1 MTPVIGVPFMGTGFH
16 RYMQHQYTQCLERAG
31 AQVRILKPTA
41 DEEQARRYLAE
52 CDGFL
57 FPGGAD
63 IAPALY
69 GQKRLPECGRP
80 DRIRDGFERLFLRA
94 ALKTGKPVLCICR
107 GMQLLNVVQGGTLV
121 QDIKP
126 LQTYRH
132 ADFAHRAGSTHPV
145 GLQPGSIPAQIFGS
159 STISVNSLHHQ
170 AVDKL
175 GKGLCAAAKSPDGFI
190 EAIEFRA
197 CGFTGGLAGGPV
209 DESTSNPTVGPADE
223 STSNPTVEPAGK
235 PTGGPVSS
243 PAGGSTGR
251 PFVLG
256 VQWHPEH
263 MAAKDAAQQKLF
275 ERFVSECRA

>member
-1 MTPVIGVPFMGTGFH
+1 M
-16 RYMQHQYTQCLERAG
+16 
-31 AQVRILKPTA
+31 KPTA
-41 DEEQARRYLAE
+41 DPEQARRYLAE

-69 GQKRLPECGRP
+69 GQKRRPECGKP
-80 DRIRDGFERLFLRA
+80 DRIRDGFERLLMRA
-94 ALKTGKPVLCICR
+94 VLKTGKPVLCICR
-107 GMQLLNVVQGGTLV
+107 GMQLLNVVQGGTLT

-132 ADFAHRAGSTHPV
+132 ADLAHRAGTAHPV
-145 GLQPGSIPAQIFGS
+145 GLQPDSILSQIFGS
-159 STISVNSLHHQ
+159 SAISVNSLHHQ

-190 EAIEFRA
+190 EAIELRA
-197 CGFTGGLAGGPV
+197 EGPAGGPMG
-209 DESTSNPTVGPADE
+209 ESTGEPTGELAGK
-223 STSNPTVEPAGK
+223 STGEPAG
-235 PTGGPVSS
+235 
-243 PAGGSTGR
+243 R
-251 PFVLG
+251 RFVLG

-275 ERFVSECRA
+275 ERFVSECRV

>member
-16 RYMQHQYTQCLERAG
+16 RYMQNKYTQCLERAG
-31 AQVRILKPTA
+31 AEVRILKPTA

-69 GQKRLPECGRP
+69 GQKRRPECGKP
-80 DRIRDGFERLFLRA
+80 DRIRDGFERLLMRA
-94 ALKTGKPVLCICR
+94 VLKTGKPVLCICR
-107 GMQLLNVVQGGTLV
+107 GMQLLNVVQGGTL
-121 QDIKP
+121 
-126 LQTYRH
+126 QTYRH
-132 ADFAHRAGSTHPV
+132 ADVPHRAGSTHPV
-145 GLQPGSIPAQIFGS
+145 ELRPGSILAQIFGS
-159 STISVNSLHHQ
+159 DSILVNSLHHQ

-175 GKGLCAAAKSPDGFI
+175 GKGLCAVAKSPDGFI
-190 EAIEFRA
+190 EAIELR
-197 CGFTGGLAGGPV
+197 TGESAG
-209 DESTSNPTVGPADE
+209 NP
-223 STSNPTVEPAGK
+223 
-235 PTGGPVSS
+235 
-243 PAGGSTGR
+243 TGR

-263 MAAKDAAQQKLF
+263 MAAKDASQQKLF

>member
-16 RYMQHQYTQCLERAG
+16 RYMQNKYTQCLERAG
-31 AQVRILKPTA
+31 AEVRILKPTA
-41 DEEQARRYLAE
+41 DPEQARRYLAE

-69 GQKRLPECGRP
+69 GQKRRPECGKP

-107 GMQLLNVVQGGTLV
+107 GMQLLNVVRGGTLL

-132 ADFAHRAGSTHPV
+132 ADALHRAGFTHPV
-145 GLQPGSIPAQIFGS
+145 RLQTGSLVAQIFG
-159 STISVNSLHHQ
+159 TGVISVNSLHHQ

-190 EAIEFRA
+190 EAIELRTG
-197 CGFTGGLAGGPV
+197 GFTGGLAGGPACEPTRDPAGEPTCEPTGNPAGSPAV
-209 DESTSNPTVGPADE
+209 ES
-223 STSNPTVEPAGK
+223 AGK
-235 PTGGPVSS
+235 PID
-243 PAGGSTGR
+243 GSTGK

-263 MAAKDAAQQKLF
+263 MAAKDASQQKLF

>member
-16 RYMQHQYTQCLERAG
+16 RYMQNKYTQCLARAG
-31 AQVRILKPTA
+31 AEVRILKPTA
-41 DEEQARRYLAE
+41 DPEQARHYLAE

-69 GQKRLPECGRP
+69 GQKRRPECGKP

-107 GMQLLNVVQGGTLV
+107 GMQLLNVVQGGTLL

-132 ADFAHRAGSTHPV
+132 ADVPHRAGSTHPV
-145 GLQPGSIPAQIFGS
+145 ELQPGSIPAQIFGS

-175 GKGLCAAAKSPDGFI
+175 GKGLCAVAKSPDGFI
-190 EAIEFRA
+190 EAIELR
-197 CGFTGGLAGGPV
+197 TGG
-209 DESTSNPTVGPADE
+209 
-223 STSNPTVEPAGK
+223 PAGE
-235 PTGGPVSS
+235 PTDGPVSS
-243 PAGGSTGR
+243 PTGEPANELTGEPAGEPAGNPTDK

-263 MAAKDAAQQKLF
+263 MAAKDASQQKLF
-275 ERFVSECRA
+275 ERFILECRA

>member
-1 MTPVIGVPFMGTGFH
+1 MTPVIGVPFMGTGLH
-16 RYMQHQYTQCLERAG
+16 RYMQHKYTQCLERAG
-31 AQVRILKPTA
+31 AEVRILKPTA
-41 DEEQARRYLAE
+41 DPAQARRYLAE

-69 GQKRLPECGRP
+69 GQKRQPECGRP
-80 DRIRDGFERLFLRA
+80 DRVRDGFERLFLRA

-107 GMQLLNVVQGGTLV
+107 GMQLLNVVQGGTLT

-126 LQTYRH
+126 LQTYPH
-132 ADFAHRAGSTHPV
+132 ADFARRAGSTHPV
-145 GLQPGSIPAQIFGS
+145 GLQPGSIAAQIFGAG
-159 STISVNSLHHQ
+159 TISVNSLHHQ

-175 GKGLCAAAKSPDGFI
+175 GKGLCAAARSPDGFI
-190 EAIEFRA
+190 EAIELR
-197 CGFTGGLAGGPV
+197 
-209 DESTSNPTVGPADE
+209 
-223 STSNPTVEPAGK
+223 
-235 PTGGPVSS
+235 
-243 PAGGSTGR
+243 TGR

>member
-16 RYMQHQYTQCLERAG
+16 RYMQNKYTQCLERAG
-31 AQVRILKPTA
+31 AEVRILKPTA

-69 GQKRLPECGRP
+69 GQKRRPECGKP
-80 DRIRDGFERLFLRA
+80 DRIRDGFERLLMRA

-107 GMQLLNVVQGGTLV
+107 GMQLLNVVQGGTLL

-132 ADFAHRAGSTHPV
+132 ADVPHRAGSTHPV
-145 GLQPGSIPAQIFGS
+145 ELQPGSILAQIFGS
-159 STISVNSLHHQ
+159 DFILVNSLHHQ

-175 GKGLCAAAKSPDGFI
+175 GKGLCAVAKSPDGFI
-190 EAIEFRA
+190 AAIELR
-197 CGFTGGLAGGPV
+197 TGESAG
-209 DESTSNPTVGPADE
+209 NP
-223 STSNPTVEPAGK
+223 
-235 PTGGPVSS
+235 
-243 PAGGSTGR
+243 TGR

-263 MAAKDAAQQKLF
+263 MAAQDASQQKLF
-275 ERFVSECRA
+275 ERFVSDCRA